1 MFKEMID
8 PLNHTNFAE
17 EHVGLFG
24 SFPLGICLSSNDYN
38 RGVSL
43 PPSHENPSQQWHGF
57 KIQKGGRNFG
67 FLI

>member
-24 SFPLGICLSSNDYN
+24 SFPLGICLISNDYN

-43 PPSHENPSQQWHGF
+43 PPSHENPSQ
-57 KIQKGGRNFG
+57 
-67 FLI
+67 